1 MKYYLIVG
9 ETSGELHA
17 SHLMRSLKYY
27 DNKAQFRFIG
37 GDLMQRE
44 GGVRVRHYKEMA
56 YMGFIPVLMHLRTIF
71 RNMDMVKRDIVKW
84 QPDVVILVD
93 YAGFN
98 LNIAKYL
105 KKNTNIPVYYYI
117 SPKIWAWKEHR
128 IKAIKRD
135 VDEMF
140 SILPF
145 EVDFFEKK
153 HNYPIH
159 YVGNPTADEVRLF
172 CKNYNTQRKNF
183 LRKRRLHPY
192 KPIIALLAGSRKQE
206 IKDNLPAMI
215 EAASHF
221 TEGYQIVLACAPSVE
236 DEFYDEV
243 LRNAKKKGI
252 KTSVVRRVKNSTYP
266 LLFHSTVALVT
277 SGTATLE
284 TALFDVP
291 QVVCYKVPMPRIAR
305 FAFNHIIK
313 VKFISLVNLICNREV
328 VKELFAERFTVETI
342 TSELKKIL
350 PGRDERDKMLSDY
363 AELRQRLGDT
373 IAPDNAAL
381 LMVKLLKERQASRAT
396 H

>member
-27 DNKAQFRFIG
+27 DKNAQFRFIG
-37 GDLMQRE
+37 GDMMKRE
-44 GGVRVRHYKEMA
+44 GGYRVRHYKEMA

-71 RNMDMVKRDIVKW
+71 SNMDMVKRDIVAW

-153 HNYPIH
+153 HNYPVH

-172 CKNYNTQRKNF
+172 CKNYNTLRKNF
-183 LRKRRLHPY
+183 LRKRRLHPN

-215 EAASHF
+215 EAASKF
-221 TEGYQIVLACAPSVE
+221 ADSYQIVLACAPSVE
-236 DEFYDEV
+236 DAFYDEV
-243 LRNAKKKGI
+243 MQRAKEKGI
-252 KTSVVRRVKNSTYP
+252 KTSVVRRVKNATYP
-266 LLFHSTVALVT
+266 LLHYDANGNHNQRQNSFFLKN
-277 SGTATLE
+277 G
-284 TALFDVP
+284 
-291 QVVCYKVPMPRIAR
+291 
-305 FAFNHIIK
+305 AFVRLKNIELGYNLPSKWINHLAMSECR
-313 VKFISLVNLICNREV
+313 VFVNASNLITWDHLDDLVDPESAGSNKYPIMKTFNFGV
-328 VKELFAERFTVETI
+328 NVRF
-342 TSELKKIL
+342 
-350 PGRDERDKMLSDY
+350 
-363 AELRQRLGDT
+363 
-373 IAPDNAAL
+373 
-381 LMVKLLKERQASRAT
+381 
-396 H
+396 